1 MTCSRIASFLNR
13 SLRQG
18 LMPFRDPVFY
28 LALAPGLLG
37 LALPRPSLH
46 LDWPTLLFKAL
57 AEELAFRM
65 FLQETLDRFLAGR
78 TLLGPLSLA
87 NLLASAAFALLHLVN
102 HQPVAALS
110 TFFPSLVFG
119 YVWDRYRH
127 PLPCTLVHFFYNLCL
142 FNA

>member
-1 MTCSRIASFLNR
+1 MSTSWIATYLRRGLTPFL
-13 SLRQG
+13 
-18 LMPFRDPVFY
+18 DPVFY
-28 LALAPGLLG
+28 LALAPGLIG
-37 LALPRPSLH
+37 LALARPTLH

-65 FLQETLDRFLAGR
+65 FLQESLDRVVAGR
-78 TLLGPLSLA
+78 VVLGPLSLA
-87 NLLASAAFALLHLVN
+87 NLLASAAFALLHLV
-102 HQPVAALS
+102 HHSPAAALP

-127 PLPCTLVHFFYNLCL
+127 PVPCTLVHFFYNLCL